1 MDLLSS
7 RPFWPIRDGLPAA
20 FPPLTKNVAC
30 DVAVIG
36 GGISGAMIAHQLT
49 EAGIETV
56 VLDRREVAHGSTA
69 GNTGLLLYEVD
80 EPLHRLSRQI
90 GREPAER
97 AFRRCRHAIDV
108 AAKLA
113 RQSAFDCGFERKSS
127 LYLAATRAHLPRLER
142 EFEARRSAGFDV
154 EWWTRGQLAR
164 ESTLPHPAA
173 ILSTGAAQ
181 LDPYRLAYGLL
192 LAAEAAGARVH
203 DRTAVTRWT
212 FRRRGVD
219 LFTSRGA
226 RVRTQRL
233 VIATGYESEKFL
245 PNRVGALHST
255 YAVISEPVAE
265 FAGWP
270 VDRCLLWD
278 TAEPYL
284 YLRTTKDGRA
294 LIGGYDEPFR
304 DPQARDRLLPAKARA
319 LQRRF
324 RQLFPRIPFEVATA
338 WAGTFG
344 STTDGLPVIGAH
356 PNVPHTWFALGF
368 GGNGTTFSVIAAE
381 IIRDALLGRADPD
394 ADLFAFR

>member
-7 RPFWPIRDGLPAA
+7 RPFWPIRDGLPAT
-20 FPPLTKNVAC
+20 FPPLTKNVVC
-30 DVAVIG
+30 DVAIIG
-36 GGISGAMIAHQLT
+36 GGISGAMISHLLT
-49 EAGIETV
+49 AAGIETV

-80 EPLHRLSRQI
+80 EPLHRLARLI

-97 AFRRCRHAIDV
+97 AFRRCRRAIDV

-113 RQSAFDCGFERKSS
+113 RQSRLGCEFERKSS
-127 LYLAATRAHLPRLER
+127 LYLAANRAHLPRLRR
-142 EFEARRSAGFDV
+142 EFEARRAAGFEV
-154 EWWTRGQLAR
+154 EWWSRGRIAR

-173 ILSTGAAQ
+173 ILSRGAAQ
-181 LDPYRLAYGLL
+181 LDAYRLAYGLL
-192 LAAEAAGARVH
+192 LASQVAGAQVH
-203 DRTAVTRWT
+203 DRTAVTRWN

-226 RVRTQRL
+226 RVRAQRL
-233 VIATGYESEKFL
+233 IIATGYEAEKFL
-245 PNRVGALHST
+245 PQRVGGLHST
-255 YAVISEPVAE
+255 FALISEPVAE

-270 VDRCLLWD
+270 ENRCLLWD
-278 TAEPYL
+278 TADPYL
-284 YLRTTKDGRA
+284 YLRTTRDGRA
-294 LIGGYDEPFR
+294 IIGGYDEPFR
-304 DPQARDRLLPAKARA
+304 DPRLRDRMLPAKARA

-324 RQLFPRIPFEVATA
+324 RQLFPRISFEVSTA

-344 STTDGLPVIGAH
+344 STADGLPVIGAH
-356 PNVPHTWFALGF
+356 PDVPHTWFALGF

-394 ADLFAFR
+394 AALFAFR